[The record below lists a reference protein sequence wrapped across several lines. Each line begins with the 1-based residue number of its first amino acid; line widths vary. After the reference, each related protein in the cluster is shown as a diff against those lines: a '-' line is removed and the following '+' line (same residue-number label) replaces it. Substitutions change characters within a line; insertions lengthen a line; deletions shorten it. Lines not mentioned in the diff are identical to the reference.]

1 MGGEAGMGLRVR
13 ASSLLLSLVLE
24 LAVALVSGNSSRSRR
39 LGRSLLACMLYHCG
53 FSLSLLA
60 RALLSAVIA
69 LFAANRCRVRL
80 SQ

>member
-13 ASSLLLSLVLE
+13 ASSLLLSLALQ
-24 LAVALVSGNSSRSRR
+24 LAVALVSGNSSRR